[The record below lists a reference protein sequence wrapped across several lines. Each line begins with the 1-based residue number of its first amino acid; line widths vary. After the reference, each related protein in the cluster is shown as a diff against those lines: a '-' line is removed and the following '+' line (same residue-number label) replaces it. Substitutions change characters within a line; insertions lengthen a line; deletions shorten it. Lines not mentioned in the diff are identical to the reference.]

1 MTDSFLSSLSGNKT
15 DKCRQ
20 FDNKVFKPPK
30 LINLAKNDNTTVK
43 QILSQTEKDHYSRA
57 QSSSL
62 LNFSQHQSQQFSSFN
77 TDNNSSS
84 FDSMNGQVKVK
95 QERSSSIEIDVSD
108 NPTTS
113 NSITNQA
120 LTDNAYDDKEFSV
133 IKHVTLRSFDDV
145 EFNTSYLV
153 KRSPTN
159 VKNKNKYKANAM
171 RTIYYCLKCSY
182 KTEKIPDLKI
192 HLLNHQFYEGSI
204 KCR

>member
-1 MTDSFLSSLSGNKT
+1 MHNQSKAKCSTHSLLKEREQMTDSFLSSLSGNKT

-77 TDNNSSS
+77 IDNNSSS

-159 VKNKNKYKANAM
+159 VKNKNNL
-171 RTIYYCLKCSY
+171 IFS
-182 KTEKIPDLKI
+182 
-192 HLLNHQFYEGSI
+192 
-204 KCR
+204 